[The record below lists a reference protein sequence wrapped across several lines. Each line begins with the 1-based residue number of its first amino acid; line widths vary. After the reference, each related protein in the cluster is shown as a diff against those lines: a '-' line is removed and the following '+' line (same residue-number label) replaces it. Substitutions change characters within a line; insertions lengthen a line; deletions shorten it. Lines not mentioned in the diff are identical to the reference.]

1 MYEWAEFRQFRYLLS
16 ILEQQGFRA
25 AAEKLRTA
33 QPNLSIQAKQFQENA
48 SVQLYEKLKDG
59 RIRPTRTG
67 EAFKLI
73 AKYLLEAREEAMEAL
88 VAIEHDD
95 LSVVRFGC
103 SPLADPCLF
112 SDLCQI
118 HKDLLPSCS
127 IHPERGDTNQ
137 LLDDVLA
144 GTIDT
149 AIITRPVDNGAL
161 IVEDLCQDRL
171 VVCLRADHPL
181 TQKSGLQL
189 DDIRD
194 NLRIFYHP
202 DRHPAAHLRLLELL
216 SEFGIRIG
224 RYSRA
229 SHPLEMQALVKE
241 GYGFA
246 LIREGMSLDSELTT
260 LPIVGV
266 EWTVDTALIYR
277 SDRYPKTIPVVIRQ
291 LKRQLSKVKSPIGEK
306 RTTVSPVDRR
316 DPPVQLEL
324 LSRD

>member
-1 MYEWAEFRQFRYLLS
+1 MYEWAEFRHFRYLLS

-48 SVQLYEKLKDG
+48 AVQLYEKLKDG

-73 AKYLLEAREEAMEAL
+73 AKYLLDAREEAMEAL

-95 LSVVRFGC
+95 LSLVRFGC
-103 SPLADPCLF
+103 SPLVDPSLF

-127 IHPERGDTNQ
+127 IHPERGDTTQ
-137 LLDDVLA
+137 LIDDVLA
-144 GTIDT
+144 GTIDI

-161 IVEDLCQDRL
+161 VVEDLCHDRL
-171 VVCLRADHPL
+171 VVCLRVDHPL
-181 TQKSGLQL
+181 TQKIALQI

-194 NLRIFYHP
+194 HLRIFYHP
-202 DRHPAAHLRLLELL
+202 DRHPAAHLRLLEML
-216 SEFGIRIG
+216 SESGIQIG

-229 SHPLEMQALVKE
+229 SHPMEMQALVKE
-241 GYGFA
+241 GFGFA
-246 LIREGMSLDSELTT
+246 LIREGMSLDSELASR
-260 LPIVGV
+260 PIEHVG
-266 EWTVDTALIYR
+266 WTVDTALIYR

-291 LKRQLSKVKSPIGEK
+291 LKRQLSKGKLQIVEKLATMSPSEK
-306 RTTVSPVDRR
+306 R

-324 LSRD
+324 LGLD